1 MDTLLED
8 ALGELFGH
16 VTSGA
21 SPGRQITENQRI
33 EIADE
38 IDASG
43 FADLLLPQAAGG
55 SGSSLY
61 EALALLKM
69 EGYHNVPI
77 PFAQTVV
84 IRAWAHAH
92 SVDLPD
98 GMFSYASAALQV
110 DAQTRSATLH
120 KAWHGHSVDHML
132 IATDQQCFLAH
143 SQDRRILQAYH
154 GGLFAA
160 VAWPA
165 QSLTRLNLHEQAAQD
180 LFNLSVFA
188 MLAVTVGAMEKA
200 LELTLDYAAQRQQFG
215 RPVSKFQAVQHQIS
229 EMAEHVCAA
238 DMALQMAAAN
248 NDNDNALTVP
258 NCQQLAIAQFQ
269 IAHIADSIADMAHA
283 IHGAIGISQEYPL
296 HQYTRRIRECKSCF
310 GSAQYWAT
318 AIGQHILHKNND
330 TLFAVLTSTRD
341 EQRTG

>member
-16 VTSGA
+16 LTSGA
-21 SPGRQITENQRI
+21 SPGRQITAEQRR
-33 EIADE
+33 EISNE

-55 SGSSLY
+55 SGISLY
-61 EALALLKM
+61 EAVALLKM

-110 DAQTRSATLH
+110 DAQARSATLH

-160 VAWPA
+160 VAWPV
-165 QSLTRLNLHEQAAQD
+165 QSLSRLDLHEQAAQD

-188 MLAVTVGAMEKA
+188 MLAVTVGAMERA
-200 LELTLDYAAQRQQFG
+200 FELTLDYAAQRQQFG

-229 EMAEHVCAA
+229 EVAEHVCAA
-238 DMALQMAAAN
+238 DMALQMAATN
-248 NDNDNALTVP
+248 NDNAVTAP
-258 NCQQLAIAQFQ
+258 NSQQLAIAQFQ
-269 IAHIADSIADMAHA
+269 IAHIADRIADIAHA

-310 GSAQYWAT
+310 GSAQYWA
-318 AIGQHILHKNND
+318 AEIGQHILNKNND
-330 TLFAVLTSTRD
+330 TLFAILTSVLD
-341 EQRTG
+341 EQKTG

>member
-8 ALGELFGH
+8 ALGELFRH

-21 SPGRQITENQRI
+21 SPGLEITADQRK
-33 EIADE
+33 EISNE
-38 IDASG
+38 IYASG

-55 SGSSLY
+55 SGISLY
-61 EALALLKM
+61 EAIVLLKM

-84 IRAWAHAH
+84 TRAWAHAH
-92 SVDLPD
+92 SVSLPE
-98 GMFSYASAALQV
+98 GTYSYASSALQM

-120 KAWHGHSVDHML
+120 KAWHGHWVDHML

-143 SQDRRILQAYH
+143 SQDRRILQTYH

-165 QSLTRLNLHEQAAQD
+165 KGLTRLDLREQAAHD
-180 LFNLSVFA
+180 LFHFSVFA

-200 LELTLDYAAQRQQFG
+200 FELTLEYAAQRQQFG
-215 RPVSKFQAVQHQIS
+215 RPISKFQAVQHQIS

-238 DMALQMAAAN
+238 DMALQMAAATGG
-248 NDNDNALTVP
+248 NALTAP
-258 NCQQLAIAQFQ
+258 GSQQLAIAQFQ
-269 IAHIADSIADMAHA
+269 IAHIADRIADIAHA

-296 HQYTRRIRECKSCF
+296 HHYTRRIRECKSSF
-310 GSAQYWAT
+310 GSAQYWA
-318 AIGQHILHKNND
+318 AEIGQHVLHENND
-330 TLFAVLTSTRD
+330 TLLAVLTSARD
-341 EQRTG
+341 EQMTG

>member
-8 ALGELFGH
+8 ALGELFRH

-21 SPGRQITENQRI
+21 SPGPEIT
-33 EIADE
+33 ADE
-38 IDASG
+38 RKEISNEIYASG

-55 SGSSLY
+55 SGISLY
-61 EALALLKM
+61 EAIVLLKM
-69 EGYHNVPI
+69 EGYYNVPI

-84 IRAWAHAH
+84 TRAWAHGH
-92 SVDLPD
+92 SVSLPE
-98 GMFSYASAALQV
+98 GTFSFASSALQI

-120 KAWHGHSVDHML
+120 KAWHGHWVDHML
-132 IATDQQCFLAH
+132 IASDQQCFLAH
-143 SQDRRILQAYH
+143 SHDRRILQTYH

-165 QSLTRLNLHEQAAQD
+165 QGLTRLDLREHAAHD
-180 LFNLSVFA
+180 LFNFSVFA

-200 LELTLDYAAQRQQFG
+200 FEFTLEYATQRQQFG

-238 DMALQMAAAN
+238 DMALQMAAAAGS
-248 NDNDNALTVP
+248 NALTAP
-258 NCQQLAIAQFQ
+258 AAPQLAIAQFQ
-269 IAHIADSIADMAHA
+269 IAHIADRIADIAHA

-296 HQYTRRIRECKSCF
+296 HHYTRRIRECKSCF

-318 AIGQHILHKNND
+318 EIGQRILQENND
-330 TLFAVLTSTRD
+330 TLLAVLTSAQD
-341 EQRTG
+341 QQRTD